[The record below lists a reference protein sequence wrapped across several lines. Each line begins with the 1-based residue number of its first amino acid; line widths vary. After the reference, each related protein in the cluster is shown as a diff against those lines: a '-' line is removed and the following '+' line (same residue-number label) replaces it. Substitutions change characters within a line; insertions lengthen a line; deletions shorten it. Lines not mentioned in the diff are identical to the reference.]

1 MIEKIPSRRFNQDI
15 AGAKRAADEGPVI
28 ITDRGNPA
36 NVLLTCEYYQQLNNG
51 QRLILDMFV
60 DRRSEADVHFEPQ
73 RDRSLPRPID
83 LD

>member
-28 ITDRGNPA
+28 ITDRGNPDY
-36 NVLLTCEYYQQLNNG
+36 VLLTCEYYQQLNNG
-51 QRLILDMFV
+51 QRLTLDMFV
-60 DRRSEADVHFEPQ
+60 DRRPETDFHFEPQ
-73 RDRSLPRPID
+73 RDLSLPRPID